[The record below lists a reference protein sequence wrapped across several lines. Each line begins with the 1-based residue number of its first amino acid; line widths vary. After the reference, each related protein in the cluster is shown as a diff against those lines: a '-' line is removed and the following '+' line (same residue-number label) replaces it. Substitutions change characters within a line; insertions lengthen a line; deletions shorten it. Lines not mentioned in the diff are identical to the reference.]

1 MVGFF
6 THITRRRRFLRPLA
20 FPDRSSE
27 RSKQGTVYR
36 IGLRIV
42 LGVPLDAQ
50 CELGRV
56 GNSDGL
62 DRAVLRHALDDNAI
76 PRFQNALTVER
87 VDANRLSSKPSL
99 GLFQSD
105 AQLPVG

>member
-6 THITRRRRFLRPLA
+6 THITPRRRFLRPLA

-42 LGVPLDAQ
+42 LGVPLD
-50 CELGRV
+50 ELGRV

-99 GLFQSD
+99 GLSQSD